1 MISGRMGCELAVL
14 AVVCNLMISLSPA
27 EEELFARNVKDVFFD
42 YDKYVIRPD
51 DAPKVQNN
59 AAFLAQHPSVKVLV
73 VGQCEDRRPT
83 TDRRSAE

>member
-59 AAFLAQHPSVKVLV
+59 AAFLAQHP
-73 VGQCEDRRPT
+73 
-83 TDRRSAE
+83 RSKCWS